1 MDFSPSSGVVTSFSP
16 FSMSVSVSFGPGGV
30 ITHFEEPGLAA
41 PQGAET
47 YLSQTLVLG
56 LFLAILATQVA
67 VNAVQAVRTRRR
79 ARVEGA
85 RAVQTAREQNGIPAP
100 APAPAPTPTTT
111 ATEVQDEVEGNDA
124 SPARDVSSDGA
135 TR

>member
-1 MDFSPSSGVVTSFSP
+1 
-16 FSMSVSVSFGPGGV
+16 MSVSVSFGPGGA
-30 ITHFEEPGLAA
+30 ITHFGEPGLVA

-56 LFLAILATQVA
+56 LFLAIFATQVA

-85 RAVQTAREQNGIPAP
+85 RPVQTAREPNG
-100 APAPAPTPTTT
+100 TPTTT
-111 ATEVQDEVEGNDA
+111 TTEVQDEDEGND
-124 SPARDVSSDGA
+124 SNPARDVSSDGA
-135 TR
+135 TG